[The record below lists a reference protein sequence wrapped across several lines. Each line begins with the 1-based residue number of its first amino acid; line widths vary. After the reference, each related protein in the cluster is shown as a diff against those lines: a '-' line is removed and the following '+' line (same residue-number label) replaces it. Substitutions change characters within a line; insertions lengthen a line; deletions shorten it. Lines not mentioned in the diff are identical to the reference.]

1 MPRRMTSTAREAAAA
16 LHWGVEPQ
24 RSIAVWRPDGAPVE
38 LVELGQLVRIEL
50 EGGRDVVPEGAPIWL
65 ATDPEMTELFLV
77 AERGVR
83 QAAPAGV
90 IAAITYDTRKA
101 STEAHWRHVFQNA
114 RPHLAG
120 GRIERRRSR
129 FTIDAHGIRR

>member
-1 MPRRMTSTAREAAAA
+1 MPRRMTSAARRAAAA
-16 LHWGVEPQ
+16 LHWGVEPH
-24 RSIAVWRPDGAPVE
+24 RSTAVRRPDGAPVE
-38 LVELGQLVRIEL
+38 LVELGRLVRIEL
-50 EGGRDVVPEGAPIWL
+50 EGGRDVIPEGGPVWL

-101 STEAHWRHVFQNA
+101 STAAHWRHVFHAA
-114 RPHLAG
+114 RPHLVD

-129 FTIDAHGIRR
+129 FTIDADGIRR